1 MSVFRS
7 KAVTENYT
15 ILTFDIQGILA
26 EIGDTGVKMIDM
38 RLTDGVIMWG
48 FKLIL
53 KGLPHMDISI
63 LQDVPNHINRLNSI
77 QESSDSSKIFDE
89 PGRCQRSFQKYY
101 KKNFPKNF

>member
-48 FKLIL
+48 F
-53 KGLPHMDISI
+53 
-63 LQDVPNHINRLNSI
+63 N
-77 QESSDSSKIFDE
+77 
-89 PGRCQRSFQKYY
+89 
-101 KKNFPKNF
+101 